1 MVLPIKLFEMR
12 EIVQKEIEHIPSGDY
27 KQNLFRQIYFTT
39 RMNSL
44 GKKAKITDDKN
55 EVLKYCIGSLKE
67 FFQSKGEDF
76 IPQFDNGFF
85 IIKGVDDGNRV

>member
-44 GKKAKITDDKN
+44 GKKAK
-55 EVLKYCIGSLKE
+55 
-67 FFQSKGEDF
+67 F
-76 IPQFDNGFF
+76 
-85 IIKGVDDGNRV
+85 